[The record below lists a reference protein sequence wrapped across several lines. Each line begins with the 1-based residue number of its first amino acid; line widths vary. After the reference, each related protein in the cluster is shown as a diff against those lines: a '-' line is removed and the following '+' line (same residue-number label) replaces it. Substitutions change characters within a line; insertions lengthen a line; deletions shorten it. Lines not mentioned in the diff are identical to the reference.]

1 MGRNIY
7 VYIWISKLLFCTP
20 ETNSVVNQLYFS
32 KKKIIIIGAN
42 EMALQD
48 YSKSW

>member
-32 KKKIIIIGAN
+32 KKKNKQKTKKRSDLG
-42 EMALQD
+42 
-48 YSKSW
+48 Y